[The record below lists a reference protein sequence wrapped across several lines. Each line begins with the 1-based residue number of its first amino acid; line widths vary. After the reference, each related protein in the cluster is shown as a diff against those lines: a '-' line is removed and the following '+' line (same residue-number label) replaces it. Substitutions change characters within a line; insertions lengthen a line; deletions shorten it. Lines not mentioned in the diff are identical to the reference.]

1 MKKNI
6 EFRNF
11 EIKSMDTMPNG
22 EMFLEGY
29 GAIFGNI
36 DACEDIIEKGAF
48 AKTLSENKGR
58 IAFCYQHEI
67 DEPIGK
73 IEEIK
78 EDNIGLWLRVRIS
91 DACEEIKTKLQ
102 EGILK
107 EMSVG
112 FQTMI
117 STYDENTDVRTIK
130 EVKLWEVSL
139 VTIAANPLA
148 VVMQLKSIQEKED
161 YIEKCFDAILENI
174 TNRNTKFDLL
184 KLKSLI
190 MNMPSAEVAPQSSHI
205 KDEPIVELKAGV
217 NLSKFKFIN
226 N

>member
-1 MKKNI
+1 MKKL

-11 EIKSMDTMPNG
+11 EIKSLDTMPNG
-22 EMFLEGY
+22 EMFIEGY
-29 GAIFGNI
+29 GAIFGNV
-36 DACEDIIEKGAF
+36 DSYEDIIEKGAF
-48 AKTLSENKGR
+48 SKTLSENKGR

-73 IEEIK
+73 IEDIK

-91 DACEEIKTKLQ
+91 DACEEIKTKLK

-112 FQTMI
+112 FQTI
-117 STYDENTDVRTIK
+117 VSQYDENTDIRTIK

-148 VVMQLKSIQEKED
+148 VVMQLKSLQEKED
-161 YIEKCFDAILENI
+161 YIERCFDALID
-174 TNRNTKFDLL
+174 NTQNKNNKFDLL
-184 KLKSLI
+184 KLKSLVLSNLPKEDSNPI
-190 MNMPSAEVAPQSSHI
+190 PQVKEEPKEV
-205 KDEPIVELKAGV
+205 KKAGV
-217 NLSKFKFIN
+217 TLSKFIYK
-226 N
+226 

>member
-1 MKKNI
+1 MKKL

-11 EIKSMDTMPNG
+11 EIKSIDTSQEN
-22 EMFLEGY
+22 EMFIEGY
-29 GAIFGNI
+29 GAIFGNV
-36 DACEDIIEKGAF
+36 DSYEDIIEKGAF
-48 AKTLSENKGR
+48 SKTLTENKGR

-73 IEEIK
+73 IEDIK
-78 EDNIGLWLRVRIS
+78 EDEIGLWLRVRIS
-91 DACEEIKTKLQ
+91 DACDEIKTKLK

-117 STYDENTDVRTIK
+117 AEYDENTDIRRIK

-148 VVMQLKSIQEKED
+148 VVMQLKSAKEKAD
-161 YIEKCFDAILENI
+161 YIENLFDSLIDNI
-174 TNRNTKFDLL
+174 SNKNNKFDLL
-184 KLKSLI
+184 KLKSLVL
-190 MNMPSAEVAPQSSHI
+190 NMPKEENATQTSHKSIEPKAEVAVFEF
-205 KDEPIVELKAGV
+205 DFV
-217 NLSKFKFIN
+217 
-226 N
+226 

>member
-1 MKKNI
+1 MKKL

-11 EIKSMDTMPNG
+11 EIKSMDINPSG
-22 EMFLEGY
+22 EMFIEGY
-29 GAIFGNI
+29 GAIFGNV
-36 DACEDIIEKGAF
+36 DSYEDIIEKGAF
-48 AKTLSENKGR
+48 TKTLSENKGR

-73 IEEIK
+73 IEDIK

-91 DACEEIKTKLQ
+91 DACDEIKTKLK

-112 FQTMI
+112 FQTII
-117 STYDENTDVRTIK
+117 STYDENTDIRTIK

-148 VVMQLKSIQEKED
+148 VVMQLKSLKEKED
-161 YIEKCFDAILENI
+161 YIERCFDALIDNI
-174 TNRNTKFDLL
+174 TNKNNKFDLL
-184 KLKSLI
+184 KLKSLVLNNLPKEDSNPNSQI
-190 MNMPSAEVAPQSSHI
+190 EEEPKEV
-205 KDEPIVELKAGV
+205 KKGLDLK
-217 NLSKFKFIN
+217 KFTFIN
-226 N
+226 